1 MSWNGKYKK
10 HDHLSS
16 KNIINFILC
25 MTVALPSILLLR
37 HLYDPKVCDMLR
49 YKVRIIPNNQK
60 IIYLFA

>member
-16 KNIINFILC
+16 KNIKNFILC
-25 MTVALPSILLLR
+25 IPSILLLR

-49 YKVRIIPNNQK
+49 YKVRIIPIN
-60 IIYLFA
+60 